1 MSSPSTGQ
9 PEIPMVSIA
18 ECFSVGLFYN
28 PLKNVITILSLWA
41 VQKQAPTDQSLLT
54 CVQVEENNYIV
65 SVKN

>member
-1 MSSPSTGQ
+1 
-9 PEIPMVSIA
+9 MVSIA
-18 ECFSVGLFYN
+18 ERFSVGLFYN